1 MEVRNRFKGLDL
13 KFRWNLNQGGKR
25 DLYSYFQADNTLWTK
40 PVVHQLPIPGGFRNM
55 EKPSVPVQTV
65 FG

>member
-1 MEVRNRFKGLDL
+1 MEFKS
-13 KFRWNLNQGGKR
+13 RGKKR
-25 DLYSYFQADNTLWTK
+25 YSYFQADNTLRAK
-40 PVVHQLPIPGGFRNM
+40 PVVHQRPIPGGFRNM